1 MRKKILVAVCNGA
14 LSERTVKYVANVCSG
29 EKDIVYGLFNVQSL
43 LPQTLLKRIE
53 TNPKARAEA
62 EELVREES
70 EATNSALERFRHL
83 MVCEGIKEQCIQL
96 ITKPLEVGI
105 AKDIL
110 NKAEDGSY
118 DAIVLGRQGLTPS
131 NDTHIGSIAGK
142 VVEHALKIPTWIVA
156 GETMSRGGVLLA
168 VDGSQNTLRAL
179 DHVLRMV
186 GANPELRLTFFH
198 VPANLKYCEIVLE
211 TGRAYDVA
219 MGKPHLQESILDD
232 DNRRMKAFYDKAYER
247 IKAAGLDKSRI
258 RIKSRVWG
266 YDIATAVI
274 DEAIAGQH
282 GTIVVGRRGE
292 RKAFFSGQIAARL
305 LQKVSDQALWV
316 VS

>member
-1 MRKKILVAVCNGA
+1 MGKKILIAVCNCA
-14 LSERTVKYVANVCSG
+14 PSEQIVKYVANICSS
-29 EKDIVYGLFNVQSL
+29 EKDIVYGLFNVRSL
-43 LPQTLLKRIE
+43 LPQTLLEKIE

-62 EELVREES
+62 EALVREES
-70 EATNSALERFRHL
+70 EATNWALERFRHL
-83 MVCEGIKEQCIQL
+83 MVCEGIKARCIQL
-96 ITKPLEVGI
+96 ITKPVELGI

-142 VVEHALKIPTWIVA
+142 VVEHALKIPIWIVA
-156 GETMSRGGVLLA
+156 GEATSMGVLLA
-168 VDGSQNTLRAL
+168 VDGSQNSLRAL

-186 GANPELRLTFFH
+186 GANPELRLTIFH

-211 TGRAYDVA
+211 TGRAYDAA
-219 MGKPHLQESILDD
+219 MEKSHLQESILDD

-247 IKAAGLDKSRI
+247 IKAAGLDKSRLG
-258 RIKSRVWG
+258 IKSRVWG
-266 YDIATAVI
+266 HDIAMAVI